1 MNGMVGMT
9 ELDANKWC
17 AENRV
22 VVSYATPGKVK
33 VMWGHAGG
41 GEVEGA
47 RYLDAVIMARDELAR
62 RAREGSPDLSSSG
75 SFKRPV

>member
-1 MNGMVGMT
+1 MSPQVGMT

-22 VVSYATPGKVK
+22 VVSYAVAGKVK

-41 GEVEGA
+41 GETEGP
-47 RYLDAVIMARDELAR
+47 RYLDAVIQAREELQR
-62 RAREGSPDLSSSG
+62 RARDGAIDLSSSG
-75 SFKRPV
+75 TFKVGP